1 MYRCKPLAKSFNAF
15 CTKFLSQKFL
25 VELEA
30 LINLLINEII
40 DSKAKKLDESRDRLL
55 NCALS
60 FFINDLIALVDRG
73 FMFRLIESYFK
84 ESHKMLCHLSNLLAE
99 KPNNQA
105 IVYER
110 FKQIHSLQLDF
121 LRIISSN
128 EHFLA
133 LNIPFFPNLMDQL
146 QTRPHLVIE
155 SNEFFNVHYLIG
167 LILRQLF
174 KSLHSAVSSIQ
185 FKAVQI
191 LRNLIESHDLDPRLE
206 SNSKARSHVAFMY
219 MPFMNLF
226 IHFMPLMIKKQSAQ
240 RIRQQDLFMVNC
252 VKQKSC
258 DFELGYLLGDVL
270 IEPEVDLANES
281 FGGEFDLS
289 DELLSFDL
297 DEDSNETGAD
307 LESDTAMN
315 DQFIDNFLND
325 LNMENTD
332 LDKNSHQ
339 SFPKNSANRKSHI
352 SDGKRTNV
360 SKIQQPVVNKSKKEL
375 KLVNKYICCDF
386 YNFRLNLKLDD
397 SQKSQDA
404 CSGGAFTTETTQDLL
419 ICFLWI
425 LKNID
430 NEMLLK
436 IWSRWPSIKLKK
448 LLALIDLC
456 ISHFEFKS
464 TIWTGN
470 FHKLYLKI

>member
-226 IHFMPLMIKKQSAQ
+226 IHFMP
-240 RIRQQDLFMVNC
+240 
-252 VKQKSC
+252 
-258 DFELGYLLGDVL
+258 
-270 IEPEVDLANES
+270 VDLANES

-297 DEDSNETGAD
+297 DEESNETGAD